1 MSIKRWDF
9 FRYSLRPRHVIGAV
23 ASSRPREGSL
33 IRIEWSD
40 GLCGYADLF
49 PWPEYGDPD
58 IESLLRDFHSGRSSV
73 LLERCVELARHDA
86 QARFE
91 KRNLLQ
97 GLPLV
102 RHHFLIA
109 DVSQVSTSHL
119 NEIQN
124 QGFRSVKVKCGRDP
138 RAELFLIRE
147 LINTHELGVRLDFNS
162 RSNPEQFGAFLDQLN
177 SRELSNIEFVED
189 PFPYEAH
196 LWRRFSPHVP
206 LALDHE
212 FNKVNWIEFRK
223 ESTVPFQVV
232 VLKPARQKIEMILG
246 QIPQSLKLVFTN
258 SLDHSVGQMHA
269 IAVAAQY
276 KARQPERCLEMGGL
290 IEGIYEPDPFS
301 SRLQRENAVLLP
313 VEGTGVGFD
322 DLLRDLKWM
331 PMEELAL

>member
-9 FRYSLRPRHVIGAV
+9 FRYSLHPLHVIGAV

-40 GLCGYADLF
+40 GLFGYGDLF

-58 IESLLRDFHSGRSSV
+58 IESLLRNFHLGRQTV

-97 GLPLV
+97 GLPLL

-109 DVSQVSTSHL
+109 DVLQVSTAYL
-119 NEIQN
+119 NEIQS
-124 QGFRSVKVKCGRDP
+124 QGFRSVKIKCGLDP
-138 RAELFLIRE
+138 KAELFLIRE
-147 LINTHELGVRLDFNS
+147 LINTYGFWVRLDFNS
-162 RSNPEQFGAFLDQLN
+162 RSNPEHFGAFLDQLN
-177 SRELSNIEFVED
+177 SRELSQIEFVED

-196 LWRRFSPHVP
+196 LWRRFSSRVP

-212 FNKVNWIEFRK
+212 FDKVDWAEFRK
-223 ESTVPFQVV
+223 EVIAPFQVV
-232 VLKPARQKIEMILG
+232 VLKPARQRIDVILG
-246 QIPQSLKLVFTN
+246 QIPESLQLVFTN

-276 KARQPERCLEMGGL
+276 KALQPERCLEMGGL
-290 IEGIYEPDPFS
+290 IEGVYEPDVFS
-301 SRLQRENAVLLP
+301 SRLQRDAAVLLP
-313 VEGTGVGFD
+313 AQGTGVGFD
-322 DLLRDLKWM
+322 DLLRDLNWI
-331 PMEELAL
+331 PMEELA